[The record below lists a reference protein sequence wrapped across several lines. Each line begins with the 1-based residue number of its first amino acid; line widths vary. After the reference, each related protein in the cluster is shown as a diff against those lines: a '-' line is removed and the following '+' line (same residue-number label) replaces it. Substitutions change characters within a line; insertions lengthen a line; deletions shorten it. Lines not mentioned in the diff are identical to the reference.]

1 MTDSLDGASVER
13 SVRRGR
19 VCFTSQVRP
28 DRLDEY
34 RAAHAAVWPE
44 MLEALRDTGWRD
56 YRLYLRGDGLL
67 VGILETDDYD
77 AAQAGMAA
85 TEVNARWQA
94 EMGGFFV
101 DDGNPDEGFVFL
113 DEVFHLE
120 GQLRAAGLPAA
131 AGD

>member
-1 MTDSLDGASVER
+1 MTDSAAGVP
-13 SVRRGR
+13 RRGR

-56 YRLYLRGDGLL
+56 YHLYLRDDGLL

-101 DDGNPDEGFVFL
+101 DDGNPDEGFVIL

-120 GQLRAAGLPAA
+120 TQLRTAGLPEVPQS
-131 AGD
+131 